1 MSNNTFLSSIDVR
14 LIRTSVSHYC
24 KARLSTQELNTMQEK
39 QKQRIQRS
47 NSPTEVTEQGKNL
60 KSKERK
66 DLAVTYITY
75 YAKRLK

>member
-1 MSNNTFLSSIDVR
+1 
-14 LIRTSVSHYC
+14 
-24 KARLSTQELNTMQEK
+24 MQEK